1 MKKQRRIM
9 FSTVLL
15 SMTMCVLSACK
26 SSAAAPKAQKETEA
40 VIQVQKE
47 TEAATQE
54 EKGKNKSS
62 AKQDV
67 ARLSRE
73 PETSKEE
80 NEKGSI
86 FDITEDKL
94 NPNIS
99 DFLEDID
106 EEDRDALM
114 SMAVDNAY
122 SVNWPMLW
130 IVVKRVNVDG
140 KGFDGKKVHLD
151 VEMSD
156 EEAEYL
162 LNDMSERF
170 ANRVSEYTN
179 GLVNVEITT
188 KLCDEVT
195 YLDKDLC
202 SLVPESFGEFADTFS
217 DYNSVMCTARYADHE
232 DPTLAQ
238 DWAGLAYPDVMD
250 GNYSFSQIQTDSYL
264 DSFENGALLAKFDD
278 NPVPEEAYI
287 HEWLHTFET
296 FETIMWDCDGN
307 PDDAEVYGYECKTHF
322 GANGFYEYYKDL
334 LNRDVWSEEKKDY
347 LGMGDE
353 LWRTYAMLM
362 DFVKGR

>member
-1 MKKQRRIM
+1 M

-86 FDITEDKL
+86 FDITEDEL

-162 LNDMSERF
+162 LNDMSER
-170 ANRVSEYTN
+170 
-179 GLVNVEITT
+179 
-188 KLCDEVT
+188 
-195 YLDKDLC
+195 
-202 SLVPESFGEFADTFS
+202 
-217 DYNSVMCTARYADHE
+217 
-232 DPTLAQ
+232 Q
-238 DWAGLAYPDVMD
+238 
-250 GNYSFSQIQTDSYL
+250 
-264 DSFENGALLAKFDD
+264 
-278 NPVPEEAYI
+278 
-287 HEWLHTFET
+287 
-296 FETIMWDCDGN
+296 
-307 PDDAEVYGYECKTHF
+307 
-322 GANGFYEYYKDL
+322 
-334 LNRDVWSEEKKDY
+334 DY
-347 LGMGDE
+347 LGMGDK

-362 DFVKGR
+362 DFAKGR